1 MSEDQ
6 ILESRKAKILRFLK
20 KKNNIILLFI
30 VLIGFLI
37 RLYYFSLTVDQ
48 AYWYDESEYLTY
60 AKHWAL
66 NVPYDANPQRPPL
79 FPLIIS
85 IFYLLGLNEAIIKFF
100 VVLLPSTLI
109 ILISYLL
116 VKEMYDE
123 KIALISAFLMAVFW
137 LLIFNTMRMH
147 TDALFMLLIYIAIY
161 FFWKGYVK
169 EKKNKYIIFVGIFLA
184 LAFMVRLVGVLTAAA
199 IILFLL
205 ATERLKPLKDKYF
218 WFSGLVGLL
227 TVTPYLI
234 YNQLKYGTIFAFTH
248 GYSTEIQKVSKPFAW
263 DALSAFNWYF
273 GTGNSISSGF
283 NWFYEQ
289 ILFLI
294 FLVGLLT
301 LFNLFIGFD
310 LLLKNKDEKL
320 KSDFFTVLHILIYFM
335 FFIFVIRGY
344 DDRWLMPTSLFIFII
359 TAKGIDLIYS
369 SIKNYSK
376 YIAIGVVGLILLAGA
391 FFGLQHADFITKIKV
406 GTYSQEPPAGKWLK
420 EHTNKSDI
428 IFSNNEATPFTFYSE
443 RKVTWFNPESELLK
457 KIKEMKPKYYVVS
470 IYYPSDQ
477 WTYEFPQKYSKY
489 LRQVQVF
496 FEVRDNGE
504 KIPAVGIYEFIG
516 YDLEEETNAS
526 KQVIE

>member
-1 MSEDQ
+1 MSEEQ
-6 ILESRKAKILRFLK
+6 IIESRKAKILGFLK
-20 KKNNIILLFI
+20 KKNNLILLSII
-30 VLIGFLI
+30 VLGFLI
-37 RLYYFSLTVDQ
+37 RLYYFSLTIDQ

-66 NVPYDANPQRPPL
+66 NVPYEPNPQRPPL

-85 IFYLLGLNEAIIKFF
+85 IFYILGLNEVVIKFF
-100 VVLLPSTLI
+100 VVLIPSTLI

-116 VKEMYDE
+116 VKEMYNE
-123 KIALISAFLMAVFW
+123 RIALITAFLISVFW

-169 EKKNKYIIFVGIFLA
+169 EKKSKYLILVGVLLT
-184 LAFMVRLVGVLTAAA
+184 LAFMVRLVGVLTVAT

-205 ATERLKPLKDKYF
+205 ATERFKPLKEKGL
-218 WFSGLVGLL
+218 WFAGIAGLL
-227 TVTPYLI
+227 TVMPYLI
-234 YNQLKYGTIFAFTH
+234 YNKIQFGRVFAFSS
-248 GYSTEIQKVSKPFAW
+248 GYAQNIKEASKPFAFGTL
-263 DALSAFNWYF
+263 DIFNWYH
-273 GTGNSISSGF
+273 GTGIKIFSGF

-289 ILFLI
+289 ILFLL
-294 FLVGLLT
+294 FLIGLLT

-310 LLLKNKDEKL
+310 FLIKNKDEKL
-320 KSDFFTVLHILIYFM
+320 KGDFFTVLHILVYLT
-335 FFIFVIRGY
+335 FFIFILRDYGE
-344 DDRWLMPTSLFIFII
+344 DRWLMPTSLFIFII
-359 TAKGIDLIYS
+359 TAKGIDLTYS

-376 YIAIGVVGLILLAGA
+376 YIAIGVIGLILLTGA
-391 FFGLQHADFITKIKV
+391 FFSLQHADFITKIKV

-457 KIKEMKPKYYVVS
+457 KIKEMKPKYYMVS

-477 WTYEFPQKYSKY
+477 WTYEFPQKYNKY

-516 YDLEEETNAS
+516 YDLEGNNSTG
-526 KQVIE
+526 